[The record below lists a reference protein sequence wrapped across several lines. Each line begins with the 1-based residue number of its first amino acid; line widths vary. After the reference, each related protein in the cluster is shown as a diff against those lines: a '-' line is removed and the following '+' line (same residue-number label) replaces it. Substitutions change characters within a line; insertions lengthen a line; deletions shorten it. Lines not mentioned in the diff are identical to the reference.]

1 MLLDLTFFCHCLGIF
16 GIEGKWHRL
25 VDELMNAM
33 KLLYCEEFMDCQVI
47 PIRSKVLWWD
57 IRKGLARDSGVHFQ
71 PKVGVSHLR
80 GAQPQAHHPKS
91 NRASLNTFSFDTIL
105 YILVNKKH
113 LLYLS
118 KWLNPQPQTLYPQLQ
133 SPKTHGST
141 PVSASSRRTPST
153 LTPPKHPVPPSS
165 LPPLPIISSSN
176 QKQACPAQQ
185 Q

>member
-71 PKVGVSHLR
+71 PKVGYPTSEV
-80 GAQPQAHHPKS
+80 
-91 NRASLNTFSFDTIL
+91 LNHKHTIQNL
-105 YILVNKKH
+105 TEPH
-113 LLYLS
+113 
-118 KWLNPQPQTLYPQLQ
+118 
-133 SPKTHGST
+133 ST
-141 PVSASSRRTPST
+141 PSPST
-153 LTPPKHPVPPSS
+153 PYYIFL
-165 LPPLPIISSSN
+165 
-176 QKQACPAQQ
+176 
-185 Q
+185 